1 MHPLIVAGL
10 VAAGRLTIQSPSRI
24 MPTTPSALHL
34 DEISRK
40 WRDLADRRL
49 AYFTELYRS
58 GRWKHY
64 YIEESFA
71 LRMRDV
77 IKAAKVWRELADRTL
92 AARVLADDRTA
103 RGDRFRSAA

>member
-1 MHPLIVAGL
+1 MPAVQGGL
-10 VAAGRLTIQSPSRI
+10 R
-24 MPTTPSALHL
+24 L

-64 YIEESFA
+64 YTPEDFTV
-71 LRMRDV
+71 RMRDV
-77 IKAAKVWRELADRTL
+77 VKAAKVWSNLADRTSAEQIL
-92 AARVLADDRTA
+92 AEEPAIRDDRM
-103 RGDRFRSAA
+103 RPAA

>member
-1 MHPLIVAGL
+1 MPAVQGGL
-10 VAAGRLTIQSPSRI
+10 R
-24 MPTTPSALHL
+24 L

-64 YIEESFA
+64 YTEDDFVV
-71 LRMRDV
+71 RMRDV
-77 IKAAKVWRELADRTL
+77 VKAAKVWSNLADRTAAEQIL
-92 AARVLADDRTA
+92 AVQPPVRDDRM
-103 RGDRFRSAA
+103 RPAA